1 LENIK
6 NSLFISLKREAREMS
21 VEPMKVII
29 AKPGL
34 DGHDRGA
41 KVVARAL
48 VEAGME
54 VVYLGL
60 RQTPESIVN
69 AALEEDADVI
79 GLSILSGAHMTHFR
93 RVKELMDKN
102 GLGDRLLTGGGIIP
116 TKDQEK
122 LKELGIEK
130 VFGPGDDIQAIVDY
144 IRTWHRSRST

>member
-1 LENIK
+1 
-6 NSLFISLKREAREMS
+6 MS
-21 VEPMKVII
+21 EKKIKVII

-60 RQTPESIVN
+60 RQTPEGIVN
-69 AALEEDADVI
+69 AALEEDADVV
-79 GLSILSGAHMTHFR
+79 GLSILSGAHMTHFK

-122 LKELGIEK
+122 LKDLGVGK
-130 VFGPGDDIQAIVDY
+130 VFGPGDDLRIIVEY
-144 IRTWHRSRST
+144 IRTWRAAREGE

>member
-1 LENIK
+1 MAEHKI
-6 NSLFISLKREAREMS
+6 
-21 VEPMKVII
+21 KVII

-60 RQTPESIVN
+60 RQTPESIVH
-69 AALEEDADVI
+69 AAVEEDADVI
-79 GLSILSGAHMTHFR
+79 GLSILSGAHLTHFG
-93 RVKELMDKN
+93 RVKELMDRE

-116 TKDQEK
+116 TKDQDA
-122 LKELGIEK
+122 LKEKGVGRL
-130 VFGPGDDIQAIVDY
+130 FGPGDDLQVIVDY
-144 IRTWHRSRST
+144 IRAWDAARTH

>member
-1 LENIK
+1 MAGPKIK
-6 NSLFISLKREAREMS
+6 A
-21 VEPMKVII
+21 II

-60 RQTPESIVN
+60 QQTPESIVQ

-79 GLSILSGAHMTHFR
+79 GLSILSGAHLTHFQ
-93 RVKELMDKN
+93 RVKELMDSN

-122 LKELGIEK
+122 LKAIGVGR
-130 VFGPGDDIQAIVDY
+130 VFGPGDDLQDIIDY
-144 IRTWHRSRST
+144 LRLWHASRSR

>member
-1 LENIK
+1 MADKKIK
-6 NSLFISLKREAREMS
+6 I
-21 VEPMKVII
+21 II

-69 AALEEDADVI
+69 AALEEDADVV
-79 GLSILSGAHMTHFR
+79 GLSILSGAHMTHFK

-116 TKDQEK
+116 TKDQDK
-122 LKELGIEK
+122 LKELGVGK
-130 VFGPGDDIQAIVDY
+130 VFGPGDDLQAIVDY
-144 IRTWHRSRST
+144 IRTWRGSGGA